1 MLEYELCCV
10 VYIAWHIVN
19 VMLVSSTK
27 TLMFDKIFPFQT
39 KFTKLIVSNIPSSL
53 LSRLWESTSD
63 VKLVILD
70 EAPTGCCWCSD
81 DRIEIEV
88 SLIVW
93 APIGEKSPAS
103 TTKIK
108 NKQRDR

>member
-1 MLEYELCCV
+1 
-10 VYIAWHIVN
+10 
-19 VMLVSSTK
+19 
-27 TLMFDKIFPFQT
+27 MFDKIFAFQN

-53 LSRLWESTSD
+53 LSRLRESDSD

-70 EAPTGCCWCSD
+70 AAPTGSCWCSD

-88 SLIVW
+88 SLIVS
-93 APIGEKSPAS
+93 APIDERSPAS

-108 NKQRDR
+108 NKETENNESRIKYSQLFTNK